1 MTREEEVRTLLNK
14 AWQAIEGADPNKIAP
29 LLNTANRLSK
39 ELNELEKQASASK
52 TPGKEEEE
60 EGMSAVDIFQAR
72 LRKRDISAS

>member
-1 MTREEEVRTLLNK
+1 MTREEEVRMLLDK

-39 ELNELEKQASASK
+39 ELNELEKAAASK
-52 TPGKEEEE
+52 NTPEEEE
-60 EGMSAVDIFQAR
+60 EGASAASIFQAR

>member
-39 ELNELEKQASASK
+39 ELAELEKQAAASK
-52 TPGKEEEE
+52 NTNEEE
-60 EGMSAVDIFQAR
+60 EGASAVDIFRAR
-72 LRKRDISAS
+72 LSKRDITAS

>member
-1 MTREEEVRTLLNK
+1 MTREEEIRRLLDK

-39 ELNELEKQASASK
+39 ELDELEKQAAANK
-52 TPGKEEEE
+52 PTGEEE
-60 EGMSAVDIFQAR
+60 EGRSAVDIFQAR